1 MWKTGGEWM
10 RRRRG
15 RAVFG
20 LTLVLGTACGEPAAS
35 TPDAARAG
43 CVPGEARA
51 CPCASG
57 GPGQQVCDGTGSA
70 FSDCACVGVSP
81 DGEVPQAPDAARP
94 PLPDPDAAVPA
105 VPDAERPPAPDAAPI
120 QPMGEPF
127 PFEAPALLGRPTDRA
142 FTLNVLPA
150 ADGEVTVE
158 VFGADGTPVAR
169 TTAVAVTAHAPAEV
183 RVEGLSPD
191 QSYPYA
197 IRGRLPGETDWR
209 PGAEG
214 RVHTQRPPGRPFVF
228 TIQADSHLD
237 DKSDVELYHQSL
249 RNAVDAAPDFHV
261 DLGDTFMCEKHSE
274 PFTGVRQSA
283 PDLATVEAR
292 YRGERAHFGI
302 LGPTVPL
309 FLVNGNHEGEQ
320 GWRRDGSNDTL
331 PEWVTITRKR
341 FYPNPEPDDFYTGP
355 AMPDPAPEIGQRQA
369 YYAWTWGDAL
379 FVVLDPFWYTT
390 ERTGGLW
397 AWTLGD
403 EQYHWLADTLDGSD
417 ARWKFVFAHHLVG
430 GVNSSNRGGIEGA
443 HLYEWG
449 GLDADGTP
457 RFDELRPG
465 WEAPIHDLMVATGV
479 TAFFHGH
486 DHLYVQQV
494 LDGIVYQ
501 EVPQPSA
508 VNDRNTAQLAEEGGY
523 VAGEIRS
530 GSGILRV
537 EVAADH
543 VQVDFVRSRI
553 GDTAA
558 DNGHIE
564 HTYTLGVPEP

>member
-1 MWKTGGEWM
+1 ML
-10 RRRRG
+10 
-15 RAVFG
+15 G
-20 LTLVLGTACGEPAAS
+20 LMVALVAACDESSSPSAAPDGTA
-35 TPDAARAG
+35 

-51 CPCASG
+51 CACATG
-57 GPGQQVCDGTGSA
+57 GPGQQLCDDTGAA
-70 FSDCACVGVSP
+70 FSMCACVASP
-81 DGEVPQAPDAARP
+81 PDADTTDGPGTDGPGPMPPTPDAATP
-94 PLPDPDAAVPA
+94 PTPDA
-105 VPDAERPPAPDAAPI
+105 DRSPAPDAEPI
-120 QPMGEPF
+120 RPMGEPF
-127 PFEAPALLGRPTDRA
+127 PFEAPALLGRPTGRA

-158 VFGADGTPVAR
+158 VFDADAVPVAR
-169 TTAVAVTAHAPAEV
+169 TTAVAVTAHEPVEV

-191 QSYPYA
+191 TAYTYA
-197 IRGRLPGETDWR
+197 IRGRGPGEADWR

-214 RVHTQRPPGRPFVF
+214 RVHTQRPAGRPFVF

-249 RNAVDAAPDFHV
+249 RNAVDAAPDFHI

-331 PEWVTITRKR
+331 PEWVTMTRKR

-390 ERTGGLW
+390 DRAGGLW
-397 AWTLGD
+397 AWTLGED
-403 EQYHWLADTLDGSD
+403 QYHWLADTLDHSE

-465 WEAPIHDLMVATGV
+465 WEAPIHDLMVAAGV

-486 DHLYVQQV
+486 DHLYVQQA

-543 VQVDFVRSRI
+543 VRVDFVRSRI

-564 HTYTLGVPEP
+564 HTYTLGSP